1 MFSADA
7 IGSMVASFLIGQLP
21 QLHRRGII
29 TYLGIILNS
38 LALFLLGVPVPHRA
52 VVVVALAASS
62 LIGFGLGIFSVI
74 YATVVQRMVP
84 ADKLGRVS
92 AIDWIG
98 LLAFQPL
105 GLAVVGIMTDR
116 FGPAP
121 IFLVAGGFNA
131 VLALFCM
138 VSVRGIRDLD

>member
-1 MFSADA
+1 
-7 IGSMVASFLIGQLP
+7 
-21 QLHRRGII
+21 
-29 TYLGIILNS
+29 
-38 LALFLLGVPVPHRA
+38 
-52 VVVVALAASS
+52 
-62 LIGFGLGIFSVI
+62 
-74 YATVVQRMVP
+74 MVP

-98 LLAFQPL
+98 SLAFQPI
-105 GLAVVGIMTDR
+105 GLAVVGIVTDR

-131 VLALFCM
+131 VLALICM